1 MTGKSKKDKKLI
13 LVPNAVVNELM
24 LIANKQGKPFYG
36 FVTETL
42 EHALKVYGDG
52 HSFEEVVDLYE
63 IMEIFK
69 SLGAKTISDDMF
81 NYLIS
86 KSYEADKNVLQDKLY
101 EFGRLCGKSLTSK
114 SERPFETLE
123 KLLSG
128 AGWDLNEVA
137 VTENNGQARIR
148 CVSPVLSIEGTEL
161 LLKFID
167 GVVHELGYKTQK
179 QDYVKGIVLLEY
191 EKKD

>member
-1 MTGKSKKDKKLI
+1 VTGKSKKDKKLI
-13 LVPNAVVNELM
+13 LVSNSVVNELM

-42 EHALKVYGDG
+42 EHALKVYADG
-52 HSFEEVVDLYE
+52 HSLEEVVSFYE
-63 IMEIFK
+63 LMEIFK
-69 SLGAKTISDDMF
+69 SLGAKMISDDMF
-81 NYLIS
+81 NYLIV
-86 KSYEADKNVLQDKLY
+86 KEYEAGKSVLQDKLY

-123 KLLSG
+123 NLLSG

-137 VTENNGQARIR
+137 VTEKDDKVRIR
-148 CVSPVLSIEGTEL
+148 CVSSVLSIEATEL

-179 QDYVKGIVLLEY
+179 QDYVKGLILVEY
-191 EKKD
+191 EKRG